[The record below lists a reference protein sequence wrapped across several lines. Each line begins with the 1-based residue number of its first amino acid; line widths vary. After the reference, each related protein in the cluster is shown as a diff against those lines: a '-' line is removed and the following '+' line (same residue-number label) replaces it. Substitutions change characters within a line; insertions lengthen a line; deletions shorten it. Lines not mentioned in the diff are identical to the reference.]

1 MRFESFHYIGLAS
14 TGYEHGLYIHTSYFI
29 YPRTFKVALTANV
42 TEPFQQHN
50 STIGKDRRKL
60 HALLFAMSLWVL

>member
-42 TEPFQQHN
+42 TEHFNNTTAQWAKIAGN
-50 STIGKDRRKL
+50 S
-60 HALLFAMSLWVL
+60 MPYSLR